1 MNIEQTNDEKK
12 GLFKAIEDG
21 KLAGEMTYV
30 WAGSDKLIIDHTEVS
45 PDFSGKGV
53 GKKLVLEA
61 VGYARAK
68 HVKILPL
75 CPFAKSVFD
84 KNQDL
89 QDVLF

>member
-1 MNIEQTNDEKK
+1 MDIEQINEEKK
-12 GLFKAIEDG
+12 GLFKAVEES
-21 KLAGEMTYV
+21 KVAGEMTYV
-30 WAGSDKLIIDHTEVS
+30 WAGPDKLIIDHTEVS

-61 VGYARAK
+61 VQYARAK
-68 HVKILPL
+68 RVKILPL

-84 KNQDL
+84 KNPDL